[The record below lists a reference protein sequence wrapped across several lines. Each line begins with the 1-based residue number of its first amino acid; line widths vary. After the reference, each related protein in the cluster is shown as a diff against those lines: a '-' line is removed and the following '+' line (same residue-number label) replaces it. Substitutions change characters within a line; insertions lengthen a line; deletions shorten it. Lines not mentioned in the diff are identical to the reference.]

1 MRNDGQPK
9 VFAFCILHFALA
21 LRLLAWRWHEFY
33 ALGGD
38 EREYLEQAVRLLRDH
53 QYVELHLMRPP
64 LYPFFLAGCVYLV
77 DSLVQNLRLVQA
89 LISAATVPLVYL
101 LAREVAWRSDGSAR
115 RTPALLAALLC
126 ALSYTLAA
134 NASELLTE
142 ALFLCGLTTALWLLL
157 RAARTGGLVETTLAG
172 LIIGALCLL
181 RSVALPLLPL
191 GAVWMGINAKCKM
204 QNAKCEDKAKGKR
217 QKAKCEDNAQD
228 KAKGKMQKAKCEDN
242 AQDKAKGKMQN
253 AKCEDNAQDNAK
265 CKMQN
270 VKCEVNAQDKAKC
283 KMQNV
288 KCEINARED
297 GGRQGVARYGMK
309 QGAVQ
314 FCILT
319 FAFCIVLFP
328 WAARNY
334 VTYGGLILIDT
345 TGAENLWLDNDPA
358 GREVVK
364 AQLYALG
371 DDRLAR
377 QRLATQRGVAV
388 IVADPARFAAKAW
401 GELTKLF
408 ALEFSDDLLA
418 RPAIWVSLPEVA
430 ARLLLGDGVWL
441 LLLLAGVFGLI
452 RSLLDGGLSWKAL
465 ANPAWLLLP
474 WALYVVLTT
483 VIFHVELRYRLP
495 LYPALLPY
503 AGLALAGVRVGYR
516 LSAIGYRL
524 LAIFTLVA
532 CLALMLLHMNY
543 PALAWRLG
551 WKHWDLGRAEV
562 ALGRGDVATA
572 RQAALAAL
580 AWDDGSALARVAL
593 ARADLLAGDQAAA
606 MAQFNGA
613 VRALPAHPY
622 AHLLRG
628 DLLRRQGQTEA
639 ARGDLA
645 YETSSRE
652 DLQSWAWARFTS
664 DPPARL
670 ALGDGLDLG
679 FIRGMQ
685 PVREGEHGF
694 RWTTGDAEVRLTAP
708 PGATTLRLGAAS
720 GRPDGAAT
728 EVGISL
734 DGRDAG
740 TILISADGGVYVLAL
755 PVRHPNTHEI
765 VVGLRSR
772 TFTPRDYDRAS
783 PDGRILGVKLE
794 VVEILTDVASC
805 AKETNVLYCQ

>member
-204 QNAKCEDKAKGKR
+204 QTAKCEDKAKGK
-217 QKAKCEDNAQD
+217 
-228 KAKGKMQKAKCEDN
+228 
-242 AQDKAKGKMQN
+242 MQN
-253 AKCEDNAQDNAK
+253 VKCEDNAQDNAK

-270 VKCEVNAQDKAKC
+270 VKCEDNAQDNAKC
-283 KMQNV
+283 KRQNV

>member
-204 QNAKCEDKAKGKR
+204 QNAKCED
-217 QKAKCEDNAQD
+217 
-228 KAKGKMQKAKCEDN
+228 
-242 AQDKAKGKMQN
+242 
-253 AKCEDNAQDNAK
+253 NAK

-270 VKCEVNAQDKAKC
+270 VKCEDNAQDKAKC

-628 DLLRRQGQTEA
+628 DLLRHQGQTEA

-783 PDGRILGVKLE
+783 PDGRVLGVKLE

>member
-204 QNAKCEDKAKGKR
+204 QNAKCEDKAKGK
-217 QKAKCEDNAQD
+217 
-228 KAKGKMQKAKCEDN
+228 
-242 AQDKAKGKMQN
+242 MQN
-253 AKCEDNAQDNAK
+253 VKCEDNAQDNAK
-265 CKMQN
+265 CKR
-270 VKCEVNAQDKAKC
+270 
-283 KMQNV
+283 QNV

-572 RQAALAAL
+572 RQAAQAAL

-783 PDGRILGVKLE
+783 PDGRVLGLKLE